1 MHNSEPQSC
10 YGYSGIKG
18 STTTHETGHDGNQF
32 PGHLY
37 GGRPCSGNSLGAGK
51 GNDHVQQP
59 KVGNDENITVSLS
72 PDQYA
77 QVQKM
82 LHKSPTF
89 VLSAH
94 MAGNICT
101 LVHGKNICDWIIDP
115 GANNHMVCQPSVL
128 SDITSYKGIG
138 NVHLFD
144 GSKLHILYVG
154 SCRLRKG
161 KIRNVLYIPGF
172 KLNLLLV
179 AKLTRKL
186 NCDIKLYLDFCLL
199 QDLHTG
205 QVKGIGKMIDD
216 LYHLKS
222 RGKFQHSI
230 TAYNSSCNSSISN
243 DI

>member
-94 MAGNICT
+94 MAGPSHWT
-101 LVHGKNICDWIIDP
+101 SEGDW
-115 GANNHMVCQPSVL
+115 
-128 SDITSYKGIG
+128 
-138 NVHLFD
+138 
-144 GSKLHILYVG
+144 
-154 SCRLRKG
+154 
-161 KIRNVLYIPGF
+161 
-172 KLNLLLV
+172 
-179 AKLTRKL
+179 
-186 NCDIKLYLDFCLL
+186 
-199 QDLHTG
+199 
-205 QVKGIGKMIDD
+205 
-216 LYHLKS
+216 
-222 RGKFQHSI
+222 
-230 TAYNSSCNSSISN
+230 
-243 DI
+243 